1 MLETGGMEA
10 LAFLILHEVA
20 HVVKG
25 HTRRNLGETH
35 RYGDLRKQLFFFENQ
50 YIGFDALMIE
60 YYTNSRF
67 TLDQELEADMFALR
81 VMLECGLALRDVE
94 HYRSILKVLENEKDL
109 KKEIKYGTS
118 PELHQRVKATYD

>member
-1 MLETGGMEA
+1 MKA
-10 LAFLILHEVA
+10 LAFVILHEVA
-20 HVVKG
+20 HVVKE

-81 VMLECGLALRDVE
+81 LMRECGLALREVGSTTATFLK
-94 HYRSILKVLENEKDL
+94 YLKMRKTLRKRSNMVLPQNCIRE
-109 KKEIKYGTS
+109 
-118 PELHQRVKATYD
+118 